1 MGRRHRNIEDWSS
14 LGHSLLLHR
23 LLHGCL
29 HGRLYSEHGSWVL
42 HLHMLL
48 WVRCQVSLKF
58 VQLLHQSIIVCIV
71 EPRNLDW
78 LLDAMLMLLGSMTL
92 EITDAVNVVLEL
104 SLELL
109 SSISFIIYPAFLL
122 ANSVLE
128 TADLILSVGVG
139 T

>member
-1 MGRRHRNIEDWSS
+1 
-14 LGHSLLLHR
+14 
-23 LLHGCL
+23 
-29 HGRLYSEHGSWVL
+29 
-42 HLHMLL
+42 
-48 WVRCQVSLKF
+48 
-58 VQLLHQSIIVCIV
+58 
-71 EPRNLDW
+71 
-78 LLDAMLMLLGSMTL
+78 MLMLLGSMTL